1 MIILLCY
8 AIGQANAPRSKRVGA
23 HLGCAYDVLM
33 MDALPS
39 SGYNPCRGL
48 ASKKRSRRRL
58 HFVLRLSPAART
70 PPGANLEQFLIP
82 RKMSIMK
89 KFPVPFG
96 TGNFICN
103 SVVALCVFDAWFGD
117 VDFEFAAGQGIGI
130 VHADGLICISL

>member
-1 MIILLCY
+1 MRYPPADIIPAVDLH
-8 AIGQANAPRSKRVGA
+8 QKN
-23 HLGCAYDVLM
+23 
-33 MDALPS
+33 
-39 SGYNPCRGL
+39 
-48 ASKKRSRRRL
+48 RSRRRL